1 MKIRYSAL
9 SGRLVFESEAAN
21 PKEAF
26 EWLSAVQELSE
37 ENACGVCGQ
46 NHLAYDVREYD
57 GNNYYKL
64 VCRDCH
70 AQLDFGQ
77 RRDGNNLFIKRK
89 DAEGNMLPNNGWYR
103 WQGQAARPAAPAQ
116 PAARREPSRAPEG
129 NKKKAVPAP
138 F

>member
-1 MKIRYSAL
+1 L
-9 SGRLVFESEAAN
+9 
-21 PKEAF
+21 
-26 EWLSAVQELSE
+26 
-37 ENACGVCGQ
+37 CGQ
-46 NHLAYDVREYD
+46 SHLTYEVRDYD

-89 DAEGNMLPNNGWYR
+89 DAEGNALPNNGWYR
-103 WQGQAARPAAPAQ
+103 WQGQAAKPASPPQTTAP
-116 PAARREPSRAPEG
+116 REPSRAPAG
-129 NKKKAVPAP
+129 NKKKAAPAP

>member
-1 MKIRYSAL
+1 V
-9 SGRLVFESEAAN
+9 SGRVVFECDVAN

-26 EWLSAVQELSE
+26 EWLSALQELFE
-37 ENACGVCGQ
+37 ESACGLCEQ
-46 NHLAYDVREYD
+46 NHLAYDVREHD

-77 RRDGNNLFIKRK
+77 RRDGNKLFAKRK
-89 DAEGNMLPNNGWYR
+89 DAEGNVLPNNGWYR
-103 WQGQAARPAAPAQ
+103 WQGQSAKPAAPQ
-116 PAARREPSRAPEG
+116 PATARREPSRASSG
-129 NKKKAVPAP
+129 NKTQTAPAP